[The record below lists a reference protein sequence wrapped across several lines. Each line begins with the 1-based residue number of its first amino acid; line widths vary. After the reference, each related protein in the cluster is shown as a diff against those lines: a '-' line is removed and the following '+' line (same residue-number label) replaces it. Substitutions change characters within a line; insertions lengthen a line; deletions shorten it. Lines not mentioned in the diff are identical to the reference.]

1 MVLLHWT
8 YVVLAALIV
17 YLVVRELFD
26 QKDWRTQV
34 TLALVLVPLVLRILH
49 VK

>member
-8 YVVLAALIV
+8 YIVLAALIV
-17 YLVVRELFD
+17 YLAVRELFA
-26 QKDWRTQV
+26 QKDWRTQL
-34 TLALVLVPLVLRILH
+34 TLALVLIPLVLRILH